1 MEEIE
6 EQSISILPEKK
17 KSDRFPGFTY
27 QTIIC
32 RICKQPIGYM
42 YSPVDQD
49 VVNMIETR
57 KTPRWLKLTHS
68 IHLPDIDRK
77 LPRLLPLYKVLGHS
91 SPDYHNI
98 EWTRNAGLHHSTSN
112 DLPQQRVHGNLFVF
126 RMIASLQG
134 RWFILKPCL
143 ILTWWE
149 FGPTMP
155 PLSLDTIIT
164 ILLPHRSTPSTCH
177 VQMFPCML
185 M

>member
-6 EQSISILPEKK
+6 EQSVSILPEKK

-32 RICKQPIGYM
+32 RICKQPIGYL
-42 YSPVDQD
+42 YSPVDRN
-49 VVNMIETR
+49 VANMIETR

-68 IHLPDIDRK
+68 IHLPDIDWK
-77 LPRLLPLYKVLGHS
+77 LPRLLPLYKVLGYS
-91 SPDYHNI
+91 LPDYHNA
-98 EWTRNAGLHHSTSN
+98 ERTRNSGLHHSTSN
-112 DLPQQRVHGNLFVF
+112 DLPQQRVHGNSLVF
-126 RMIASLQG
+126 HMIARLQG
-134 RWFILKPCL
+134 RWFILRHCL

-149 FGPTMP
+149 FGLTMQ
-155 PLSLDTIIT
+155 PLSLDTIIR
-164 ILLPHRSTPSTCH
+164 ILLPHRSILSTCP